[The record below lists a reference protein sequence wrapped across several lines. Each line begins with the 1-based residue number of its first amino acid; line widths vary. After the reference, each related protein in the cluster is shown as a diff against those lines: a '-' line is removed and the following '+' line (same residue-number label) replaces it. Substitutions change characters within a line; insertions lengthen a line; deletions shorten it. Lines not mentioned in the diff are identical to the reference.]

1 MDEKLIN
8 QFINQSKRLSK
19 KLDIKGDFGN
29 ISIRNDKSI
38 YIKSSGSKLA
48 NLKKKDIIILDF
60 DAEFDI
66 MSSNASV
73 DTATHIALYKAFPS
87 IKCVIHSHSVYATSW
102 SQASVNI
109 PCLGT
114 THADHWNG
122 EIPVTRKLTDKE
134 IKGDYEKQTGKV
146 IIEAINKLNVNPLDC
161 PGILVANHGPFTWGA
176 TIEDTVKHTEM
187 LEYIAKLAWLSLSIN
202 PNAKSISPALINKH
216 FFRKHGLEAYYGKNS
231 D

>member
-8 QFINQSKRLSK
+8 QFINESKRLSK

-29 ISIRNDKSI
+29 ISIRNEKSI

-87 IKCVIHSHSVYATSW
+87 RV
-102 SQASVNI
+102 
-109 PCLGT
+109 
-114 THADHWNG
+114 
-122 EIPVTRKLTDKE
+122 
-134 IKGDYEKQTGKV
+134 
-146 IIEAINKLNVNPLDC
+146 
-161 PGILVANHGPFTWGA
+161 
-176 TIEDTVKHTEM
+176 
-187 LEYIAKLAWLSLSIN
+187 
-202 PNAKSISPALINKH
+202 
-216 FFRKHGLEAYYGKNS
+216 
-231 D
+231 